1 MRGAGSSRENS
12 YTPSPGAST
21 TADWADWISAT
32 SNAKRAREAARS
44 DGFLL
49 SYGSRPVDRYR
60 INELKHSV
68 SEERLEQVREIDG
81 EQAYE
86 QGKAGAI
93 MKTSKVGGT
102 QYFEGNDRSSSR
114 MWLRLRRVVPLVAGS
129 LAAGAAGCF
138 FLQWSQGRETEY
150 VGTLVAFLAIA
161 VTVFGWYKTTGLQA
175 TEQKRLHE
183 LQVAAQREFIHLK
196 LLNEARHEI
205 RRVLMQEGDRLGEC
219 SMGIHA
225 LLFSDPIASELR
237 AKVARTLLWA
247 TTHRSATDWIFV
259 FEENAALFPEVRFA
273 RLQLVQRQNKMH
285 DEFRGY
291 ANLLASVE
299 PLPRQFDARAKDLWD
314 NITDQSALLGDLR
327 IHVQNRALDP
337 VSGHATPARQP
348 PDDRVPRLIMDDG
361 DLVISVPDA
370 ARRVQ
375 MEGENWLPP
384 RNPPGAYSP

>member
-1 MRGAGSSRENS
+1 M
-12 YTPSPGAST
+12 
-21 TADWADWISAT
+21 
-32 SNAKRAREAARS
+32 
-44 DGFLL
+44 
-49 SYGSRPVDRYR
+49 
-60 INELKHSV
+60 

-114 MWLRLRRVVPLVAGS
+114 MWLRLRRGVPLVAGS

-175 TEQKRLHE
+175 TEQRTLHE

-237 AKVARTLLWA
+237 AKVARTLLLA

-273 RLQLVQRQNKMH
+273 RLQLVQRQKKMH
-285 DEFRGY
+285 DEFRRY

-299 PLPRQFDARAKDLWD
+299 PLPRQFDAGAKDLWD
-314 NITDQSALLGDLR
+314 NITDQSALLGDLQ

-348 PDDRVPRLIMDDG
+348 PDDCVPRLIMDDG

>member
-1 MRGAGSSRENS
+1 
-12 YTPSPGAST
+12 
-21 TADWADWISAT
+21 
-32 SNAKRAREAARS
+32 
-44 DGFLL
+44 
-49 SYGSRPVDRYR
+49 
-60 INELKHSV
+60 
-68 SEERLEQVREIDG
+68 
-81 EQAYE
+81 
-86 QGKAGAI
+86 